1 MFLNYEW
8 VFTTPVLN
16 CIFCIWNVDASL
28 LQLQSSE
35 ALIPCF
41 CEVCYVKWLQHS
53 PVLLKPI
60 NLMIWWI
67 LVAWEYQISR
77 TTSPLQLEQW
87 MENSFMSQAFI
98 KLPLIMPIPTSL
110 FFSLQQRNH
119 LAFCLSSVARE
130 GRARTYLPRRKRPYV
145 VLTVPTT
152 RLDRWAKREQK
163 TKEQSLKVRYSGSLF
178 FQQFTYQ

>member
-1 MFLNYEW
+1 
-8 VFTTPVLN
+8 
-16 CIFCIWNVDASL
+16 
-28 LQLQSSE
+28 
-35 ALIPCF
+35 
-41 CEVCYVKWLQHS
+41 
-53 PVLLKPI
+53 
-60 NLMIWWI
+60 
-67 LVAWEYQISR
+67 
-77 TTSPLQLEQW
+77 
-87 MENSFMSQAFI
+87 MSQAFI